1 MESITKPIIW
11 IAGGVDKG
19 NDYEVLKPLVEKKVK
34 ALVCLGVDNRPLHQ
48 AFNKTVDLLVNTQDM
63 IEAVSA
69 AYRLAKPGDIVLLSP
84 ACASF
89 DLFENYEDRGKKFKS
104 AVRNL

>member
-1 MESITKPIIW
+1 MNKPIIW

-19 NDYEVLKPLVEKKVK
+19 NDYEVLLPLIKKNVK
-34 ALVCLGVDNRPLHQ
+34 ALVCLGVDNAPLHK
-48 AFNKTVDLLVNTQDM
+48 AFSKHVDMLVNTTDM
-63 IEAVSA
+63 IEAVTIA
-69 AYRLAKPGDIVLLSP
+69 HRLASPGDVVLLSP

>member
-1 MESITKPIIW
+1 M
-11 IAGGVDKG
+11 
-19 NDYEVLKPLVEKKVK
+19 
-34 ALVCLGVDNRPLHQ
+34 GVDNSPLHK
-48 AFNKTVDLLVNTQDM
+48 AFSKHVDMIINTTDM
-63 IEAVSA
+63 IEAVNVA
-69 AYRLAKPGDIVLLSP
+69 ARLADTGDVVLLSP